1 MVSVVLMS
9 SENGTCSSY
18 TPAMERLGVFG
29 GTFDPLHIG
38 HLVAAVNVRHSLG
51 LDRVL
56 LVVANLPWQKSGRK
70 LTPAEVRYAMVAE
83 SVAGTAGIEASRL
96 EIDRGGDSVTADT
109 LEQLAEEDPS
119 RQLYLIVGRD
129 VGSQLETW
137 RRPDT
142 VRRLATLVL
151 VDRPGAPEPVLAAG
165 WRVERVAIP
174 HLEVSG
180 SDLRAR
186 VAAGRPL
193 DWLVPEPVMT
203 CIRERGLY
211 A

>member
-1 MVSVVLMS
+1 
-9 SENGTCSSY
+9 
-18 TPAMERLGVFG
+18 
-29 GTFDPLHIG
+29 
-38 HLVAAVNVRHSLG
+38 VAAVNVRHTLG

-56 LVVANLPWQKSGRK
+56 LVVANLPWQKSDRK

-165 WRVERVAIP
+165 WRVERVPIP

-186 VAAGRPL
+186 VAAGQPL